1 QRTAGTDE
9 PLKLTAN
16 DIEVVET
23 EQRTQNAVALLV
35 DTSYSMAAE
44 GRWVPM
50 KQTALA
56 LHHLISTRFRG
67 DELAIITFGR
77 NAMSTDGEPT
87 AYLQPDGHA
96 WFNWPT
102 DQYTMFSTVTQLD
115 KVTKR
120 GTCTTFFRLGH
131 DPGLEHFLN
140 QLADRVDGRV
150 VAPDLDGLGAAVVDE

>member
-1 QRTAGTDE
+1 GSAE
-9 PLKLTAN
+9 PLKLTVE

-67 DELAIITFGR
+67 DELALITFGR
-77 NAMSTDGEPT
+77 YAMSTDIEELT
-87 AYLQPDGHA
+87 ALPQCK
-96 WFNWPT
+96 N
-102 DQYTMFSTVTQLD
+102 
-115 KVTKR
+115 R
-120 GTCTTFFRLGH
+120 GRICTTPCYWRKGSLRGIQPCNQRCSSSLMANPPRTYSQMGAH
-131 DPGLEHFLN
+131 GLTGQRISTPCIPRSLS
-140 QLADRVDGRV
+140 
-150 VAPDLDGLGAAVVDE
+150 

>member
-1 QRTAGTDE
+1 EFGDTQPWDVTRTITNAIQRTAGTDE

-67 DELAIITFGR
+67 DELAIITLGR
-77 NAMSTDGEPT
+77 NAMRTDSHELT
-87 AYLQPDGHA
+87 ALPPVQEQCTNLPHGLLLAARFFARHPSLQP
-96 WFNWPT
+96 T
-102 DQYTMFSTVTQLD
+102 LLIVTV
-115 KVTKR
+115 
-120 GTCTTFFRLGH
+120 G
-131 DPGLEHFLN
+131 
-140 QLADRVDGRV
+140 
-150 VAPDLDGLGAAVVDE
+150 

>member
-1 QRTAGTDE
+1 LTNAIKRTAGTGN
-9 PLKLTAN
+9 PLKLTAE

-56 LHHLISTRFRG
+56 LHHLISTRFSG
-67 DELAIITFGR
+67 DELALITFGR
-77 NAMSTDGEPT
+77 HAMSSESKELSAFQPVQEQGTNLHHGLLLAECFFARQPSMQPTLRIVTDGEPT

-102 DQYTMFSTVTQLD
+102 DHY
-115 KVTKR
+115 
-120 GTCTTFFRLGH
+120 
-131 DPGLEHFLN
+131 
-140 QLADRVDGRV
+140 
-150 VAPDLDGLGAAVVDE
+150 